1 MDLNNSKPRDENE
14 SDHPNPIFFVVFGSE
29 RMRIMR
35 GCGIFRMLELV
46 RIWSEIGSDAD
57 LNSQV
62 ICAYVENYMLIK
74 N

>member
-1 MDLNNSKPRDENE
+1 MDSNNSKPRDENE

-35 GCGIFRMLELV
+35 GCRIFWMLA

-62 ICAYVENYMLIK
+62 ICAYVENYILIK

>member
-14 SDHPNPIFFVVFGSE
+14 SDHPNPIFFVVL
-29 RMRIMR
+29 RIMR
-35 GCGIFRMLELV
+35 GCGIFWMLV

-62 ICAYVENYMLIK
+62 ICAYVENYILIK